1 MSNAP
6 RLEQDVTPA
15 RRHYAEQL
23 ESLYQARDVRELSM
37 DEESDRAGELE
48 DLWYQL
54 TPTEQEEIEALGRAY
69 NSGFRLKAARV
80 AGVAVHG
87 HALRR
92 RYGRASGV
100 RYVQL
105 AVYPYM
111 RPGQR
116 AASYAV
122 ATGDRPEDV
131 VHRTNSKPAAI
142 TWAKR
147 RSADVR
153 VIS

>member
-1 MSNAP
+1 VC
-6 RLEQDVTPA
+6 DA
-15 RRHYAEQL
+15 RRLGEVVTVARRQYAALL
-23 ESLYQARDVRELSM
+23 EALYRARDERELSIG
-37 DEESDRAGELE
+37 EESERGGVLE

-54 TPTEQEEIEALGRAY
+54 TPSEQQEIEALGREY

-80 AGVAVHG
+80 AGVTVHG

-92 RYGRASGV
+92 RYGRAANA
-100 RYVQL
+100 RYAQL

-116 AASYAV
+116 TTSYAI

-147 RSADVR
+147 RSDDVR